1 MSCANIQTSVP
12 GVGSSGGC
20 CSNCGSTAG
29 CGCAKKADFITADGW
44 RYYNDQRLF
53 GLVDGVNVEFSLA
66 NAPVEGTLTLF
77 INGGRRLERYLDFD
91 YYDNKITFTFALMP
105 ATGILREDVVIASY
119 FAEKLCH

>member
-44 RYYNDQRLF
+44 RYYNDERIT
-53 GLVDGVNVEFSLA
+53 GLIDGVNVEFSLPR
-66 NAPVEGTLTLF
+66 APVDGTLNLYL
-77 INGGRRLERYLDFD
+77 NGVRQERYIDFD
-91 YYDNKITFTFALMP
+91 YYDNKITFQFALMP
-105 ATGILREDVVIASY
+105 ATGIFREDKILANY
-119 FAEKLCH
+119 FAEKQCC